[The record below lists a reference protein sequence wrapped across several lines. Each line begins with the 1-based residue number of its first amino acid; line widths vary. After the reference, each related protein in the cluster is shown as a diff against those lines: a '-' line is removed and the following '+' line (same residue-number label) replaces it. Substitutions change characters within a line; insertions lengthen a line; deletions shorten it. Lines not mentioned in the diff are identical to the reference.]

1 MILDGWKVTYVNMRN
16 NLKKNYAK
24 IDYNNV
30 LDAYRHG
37 LFPMSE
43 DNNSSDIFWVKPK
56 IRGVI
61 DPYKVTI
68 RKKLKRLLNKH
79 SYFLKINTDFIGV
92 IEGCAEPSK
101 NRKNTWINPS
111 IIDVYIELHYKGYA
125 HSIECYSNNEL
136 VGGLYGVA
144 IGGVFFGESMF
155 SKLQDASKI
164 ALLHLIDRLK
174 VGNFSVLDTQFITEH
189 LKTFGAYEIDQDKF
203 LVILKKALLVEANF
217 FNIGPSGDLNIGLYP
232 KSNNY

>member
-43 DNNSSDIFWVKPK
+43 NSNSSDIFWVKPK

>member
-43 DNNSSDIFWVKPK
+43 DSNSSDIFWVKPK

-92 IEGCAEPSK
+92 IEGCAKPSK

-125 HSIECYSNNEL
+125 HSIECYSDNEL

>member
-43 DNNSSDIFWVKPK
+43 DSNSSDIFWVKPK

-111 IIDVYIELHYKGYA
+111 IRDVYIELHYKGYA

-203 LVILKKALLVEANF
+203 LIILKKALLVEANF

>member
-43 DNNSSDIFWVKPK
+43 NSNSSDIFWVKPK

-189 LKTFGAYEIDQDKF
+189 LKTFGAYEINQDKF
-203 LVILKKALLVEANF
+203 LVILKKALLEEANF

>member
-37 LFPMSE
+37 LFQMSE
-43 DNNSSDIFWVKPK
+43 DSNSSDIFWVKPK

-203 LVILKKALLVEANF
+203 LVMLKKALLVEANF

>member
-43 DNNSSDIFWVKPK
+43 DSNSSDIFWVKPK

>member
-43 DNNSSDIFWVKPK
+43 DSNSSDIFWVKPK

-217 FNIGPSGDLNIGLYP
+217 FNMGPSGDLNIGLYP

>member
-43 DNNSSDIFWVKPK
+43 DSNSSDIFWVKPK

-125 HSIECYSNNEL
+125 HSIECYSDNEL

-164 ALLHLIDRLK
+164 ALLHLIERLK

>member
-16 NLKKNYAK
+16 NLKTNYAK

-43 DNNSSDIFWVKPK
+43 DSNSSDIFWVKPK